1 MPILR
6 QIIGQMS
13 REEVRAFK
21 IFLHRIQTS
30 GDRKVELLF
39 DMLRDLPDEAEPDE
53 EKMIK
58 KLFGQANRNA
68 FYQLKKR
75 LRDYLDRSRHD
86 FLFGRDELKV
96 LQILGLARYAFQQ
109 QQYPVCWDYLK
120 KARKMAVESTVS
132 DALEMVLTEM
142 IKTAVFIPGANPEAL
157 IEERSQVRK
166 KLSALKELD
175 EILTVLGYRLA
186 ISQQTGSNS
195 IELSRTLE
203 AVMEK
208 HLHDPELKAD
218 ATLRLRLI
226 EGVSQVLLQQHA
238 YAALAAYLE
247 KALNQAEADRLFNK
261 QNHELRLKLLTWL
274 TNALFKSEQLETSL
288 RAAERLRLAME
299 EYDGFLSD
307 KYFIFYNSAMVYVNS
322 VINLPEAIRILEETI
337 ANPALE
343 KHPMYSLVVH
353 LNLALCLH
361 NTAEPR
367 KAMKVLSRL
376 SIHPAYPQTDNAF
389 RIKIGLSELILRA
402 ELEQWDLAGTRA
414 QQLQR
419 EIEQSGL
426 DETQSAKQSGF
437 VKIIQQLARRDGDLS
452 KPLQT
457 RIRSWIAEYGGASPE
472 SDVINY
478 SAWLISRFAPLIQ

>member
-6 QIIGQMS
+6 QIIEQLS
-13 REEVRAFK
+13 REEVRGFK

-39 DMLRDLPDEAEPDE
+39 DMLRDLPADAEPDE
-53 EKMIK
+53 EKMIR
-58 KLFGQANRNA
+58 KLFGQGNRNA

-75 LRDYLDRSRHD
+75 LRDYIDRSRHD
-86 FLFGRDELKV
+86 FLFGREELKV
-96 LQILGLARYAFQQ
+96 LQMLSLARYSFQQ

-120 KARKMAVESTVS
+120 RAHKAAVEAEVS
-132 DALEMVLTEM
+132 DSLEMVLTEM
-142 IKTAVFIPGANPEAL
+142 IKTAVFIPGADPEAL

-186 ISQQTGSNS
+186 ITQQTGNNS
-195 IELSRTLE
+195 LELSKTLE
-203 AVMEK
+203 SVLEK
-208 HLHDPELKAD
+208 HLRDPELKAD

-238 YAALAAYLE
+238 YAALAEYLE
-247 KALNQAEADRLFNK
+247 KALNQAEHDRLFSK

-288 RAAERLRLAME
+288 RAAERLRMAME
-299 EYDGFLSD
+299 AYDGFLAD
-307 KYFIFYNSAMVYVNS
+307 KYFLFYNSAMVYVNS

-361 NTAEPR
+361 NTGDPK

-376 SIHPAYPQTDNAF
+376 SIHPAYPQTDDAF

-402 ELEQWDLAGTRA
+402 ELEQWDLAATRA

-419 EIEQSGL
+419 EIEQSAL
-426 DETQSAKQSGF
+426 DEPQSAGQSGF

-452 KPLQT
+452 KPLQE
-457 RIRSWIAEYGGASPE
+457 RIRAWIEEYGTGSPE

-478 SAWLISRFAPLIQ
+478 SAWLSERFAGVIP